1 MPLRPGYFSAP
12 QVSED
17 GTIKDGAKGTKG
29 KAVSEEVAA
38 YYTLEGIKSRYEL
51 MQHPKVA
58 YALEQIWI
66 AANTNAEDELIDYDE
81 YEVMHRKIILALDP
95 STSDGD
101 IKEALAEDWV
111 QDSEGHPE
119 GLDRSMRHISPRV

>member
-1 MPLRPGYFSAP
+1 M
-12 QVSED
+12 
-17 GTIKDGAKGTKG
+17 
-29 KAVSEEVAA
+29 SEEVAA
-38 YYTLEGIKSRYEL
+38 YYTLDGLKSRYEL

-95 STSDGD
+95 STPDGD

-119 GLDRSMRHISPRV
+119 GLDRSMRHLSPPAGAATLGLSRTPRARAAPTPSAKQASADR